1 MSTSLRDIEA
11 AALALPDEQRAQLA
25 QRLYASLDRD
35 PDIEAAWADEIRR
48 RVADL
53 EAGLVETIP
62 AEQALAEVRW
72 RFSEEDSR

>member
-11 AALALPDEQRAQLA
+11 AALELPEEERAQLA
-25 QRLYASLDRD
+25 HRLYASLDRD
-35 PDIEAAWADEIRR
+35 AEVEAAWAAEIRR

-62 AEQALAEVRW
+62 AEQVLAEVRR

>member
-11 AALALPDEQRAQLA
+11 AALELPEEERAQLA

-35 PDIEAAWADEIRR
+35 ADIEAAWAAEIRR

-62 AEQALAEVRW
+62 AEQALAEAR
-72 RFSEEDSR
+72 RRLTK

>member
-11 AALALPDEQRAQLA
+11 AALELPEEERAQLA

-35 PDIEAAWADEIRR
+35 PDIEAAWAAEIRR

-62 AEQALAEVRW
+62 AEQVLAEAR
-72 RFSEEDSR
+72 RRLAK